1 MHRAQQL
8 LPWGQSL
15 WHYGAS
21 LYGKAWNNNPET
33 GRLQTLTKLHPI
45 SPGTVNFRDL
55 NGSKTWWT
63 ILAEHPTTKLTYI
76 AWVSGS
82 YDLYDLWPYIPVW
95 GIKHFGRIDYPSTAA
110 TTTLKIPLRP
120 SIAQWYDVRA
130 CLRGLYGNR
139 YTLCSHAPRRVTWER
154 VQANALANSQY
165 AMCWNLCW
173 NCLGR
178 TSYMSSCPCILAGLS
193 HRITLHNHVDHV

>member
-1 MHRAQQL
+1 MQSCHLYSFCTCHSRDLKRIVGGFKKRPDRGIPSIEDLMHRAQQL

-21 LYGKAWNNNPET
+21 MYGKAWNNNPET

-63 ILAEHPTTKLTYI
+63 ILAEHPTSKLTYI
-76 AWVSGS
+76 VWVSGS

-95 GIKHFGRIDYPSTAA
+95 GIKHFGRIDHPSTAA

-154 VQANALANSQY
+154 CKQ
-165 AMCWNLCW
+165 M
-173 NCLGR
+173 
-178 TSYMSSCPCILAGLS
+178 
-193 HRITLHNHVDHV
+193 H

>member
-1 MHRAQQL
+1 MQSCHLYSFCKCHSRDLKRIVGGFKKRPDRGIPSIEDLMHRAQQL

-33 GRLQTLTKLHPI
+33 ERLQTLTKLHPI

-63 ILAEHPTTKLTYI
+63 ILAEHPTSKLTYI
-76 AWVSGS
+76 VWVSGS

-95 GIKHFGRIDYPSTAA
+95 GIKHFGRIDHPSTAA

-120 SIAQWYDVRA
+120 RSYSGTMYEHVCAVCMETDI
-130 CLRGLYGNR
+130 LY
-139 YTLCSHAPRRVTWER
+139 
-154 VQANALANSQY
+154 ALTHLAES
-165 AMCWNLCW
+165 
-173 NCLGR
+173 LGKGCKQ
-178 TSYMSSCPCILAGLS
+178 M
-193 HRITLHNHVDHV
+193 H